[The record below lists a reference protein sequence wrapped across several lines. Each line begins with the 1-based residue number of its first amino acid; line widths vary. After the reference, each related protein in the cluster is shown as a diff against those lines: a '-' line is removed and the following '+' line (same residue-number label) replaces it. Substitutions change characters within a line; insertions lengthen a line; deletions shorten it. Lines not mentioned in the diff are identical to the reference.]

1 MIQSSSLSRP
11 HLYDQSFTPAKKL
24 MLTAI
29 PAIHSNLNRTS
40 LFPTSKYGKI
50 TGKLVHS
57 NHFFKV
63 QRKRFQLDQPSPMGG
78 IEPDLNGFSESTIV
92 IAPLEPF
99 ELDLFRLCSAVTLR
113 FLTSFT
119 NHLSTQSL
127 ITRFLISHLNFFII
141 SSGRGRVRVELLA
154 HYRKLSKNEAA
165 ADIVFFQCRRC

>member
-29 PAIHSNLNRTS
+29 PAIHSNLNLTS

-78 IEPDLNGFSESTIV
+78 IEPDLNGFSASTIV
-92 IAPLEPF
+92 IAPLVPF
-99 ELDLFRLCSAVTLR
+99 EQHRELPPLNPATDKKIDHHKIHTGFGGGARRAEGAVGVEFESNCSRATVSAALFTEYC
-113 FLTSFT
+113 
-119 NHLSTQSL
+119 
-127 ITRFLISHLNFFII
+127 ITI
-141 SSGRGRVRVELLA
+141 
-154 HYRKLSKNEAA
+154 
-165 ADIVFFQCRRC
+165 